1 MLILFDQG
9 TPLVLRKFLPGH
21 VIKTA
26 YQQGWSTFLN
36 GDLLR
41 VAEESGFDLLLTTD
55 KNLAYQQ
62 NLTGRKI
69 AIVALGRNRWILIQ
83 PQLGRIAAVVNAATP
98 GSYSLIDIPWKSAS
112 KM

>member
-9 TPLVLRKFLPGH
+9 TPFPLRKFLPGH

-26 YQQGWSTFLN
+26 YQQGWSALLN

-41 VAEESGFDLLLTTD
+41 VAEEAGFDLLLTTD

-62 NLTGRKI
+62 NLTARKI
-69 AIVALGRNRWILIQ
+69 AVVALGRNRWTLIQ
-83 PQLGRIAAVVNAATP
+83 PELDRIAAVVNAATP
-98 GSYSLIDIPWKSAS
+98 GSYSLIDIPWKSGL
-112 KM
+112 KT